1 MSVARDRALV
11 LRRFAFGETSLV
23 AQVLA
28 RDHGRV
34 HLLAKGAYRPKSRY
48 YGTLDL
54 FDTLELEWSAPR
66 GELASLRS
74 AELAERRHAIP
85 RDLERYGAGLTVLE
99 LTSLAA
105 RPGQSSPELFELAS
119 EALDVLAAPG
129 ASPAVALAAFE
140 LRFLA
145 AIGLAPALE
154 PCAACGGEAPPVVEG
169 SEGGEG
175 GARVAFSAGAG
186 GRLCPRCAAEAR
198 AAGRRVGTL
207 PLAVLERASQLAQG
221 GTRAGGFEPGEL
233 ERIRDFA
240 ARFLEYQLEGRPRTY
255 RGFLS
260 VPNRNRPPP

>member
-85 RDLERYGAGLTVLE
+85 RELERYGAGLTVLE

-119 EALDVLAAPG
+119 EALDALAAPD
-129 ASPAVALAAFE
+129 AAPAVALATFE

-154 PCAACGGEAPPVVEG
+154 PCASCGSEAPPVI
-169 SEGGEG
+169 EGGEG
-175 GARVAFSAGAG
+175 GARVAFLAGAG

-207 PLAVLERASQLAQG
+207 PLAVLERASQLAQR

-233 ERIRDFA
+233 ERIRDFV

-255 RGFLS
+255 QGFLS
-260 VPNRNRPPP
+260 VPNRNRPP